1 MKRTMFLAF
10 VLVIVSAVNCSAIGA
25 GVGVRSMGMGG
36 TGIATAND
44 VTAAY
49 FNPAGLMYGPE
60 NFELQTFAGGAT
72 QGLNEIMEM
81 AGSTTNFIENTFEND
96 LNVGG
101 SLGLGLGTSVRK
113 VGLGA
118 FVNGAVSLSHKA
130 NTFAYSTYITSMA
143 SVPLTLGSTFST
155 PGLPIAS
162 MSVGVNLK
170 SLALLNASASVRQT
184 DTLTG
189 EGTMST
195 SSGSGFGF
203 DIGAQGKLTPLITV
217 GAVIRNL
224 SASASIVTKTKHITV
239 NPDPSDPLHQVLVTE
254 GTEETQKS
262 TYTPPTEVGIGVGV
276 IIPITGTLIAVDLE
290 NYSFPEDN
298 NQNKSASYTDTHIGL
313 EQGVLFNLVMLRA
326 GYYTDGPTEDS
337 YYTYGLGFNLG
348 PVSLGIAAANSV
360 KDSINSVA
368 SAQLGAAF

>member
-10 VLVIVSAVNCSAIGA
+10 VLILVSAVNCFAIGA

-60 NFELQTFAGGAT
+60 NFEMQVFAGGAT

-81 AGSTTNFIENTFEND
+81 AGSTSNFIENTFAND

-113 VGLGA
+113 VGLSA
-118 FVNGAVSLSHKA
+118 FVNGAINISHKA
-130 NTFAYSTYITSMA
+130 NTFAYSSYITSMA

-184 DTLTG
+184 DTATG

-203 DIGAQGKLTPLITV
+203 DIGVQGKITPLITV
-217 GAVIRNL
+217 GAVVRNL
-224 SASASIVTKTKHITV
+224 SASANILTKTNNITV
-239 NPDPSDPLHQVLVTE
+239 EPDPSDPTKAKVRDSDAGDV
-254 GTEETQKS
+254 KS
-262 TYTPPTEVGIGVGV
+262 TYTPPTEVGVGVGV
-276 IIPITGTLIAVDLE
+276 VIPITGTLIAVDLE

-348 PVSLGIAAANSV
+348 PASLGIAAANSV

-368 SAQLGAAF
+368 CAQLGAAF

>member
-10 VLVIVSAVNCSAIGA
+10 VLILASAVSCFARDA
-25 GVGVRSMGMGG
+25 GMGVRSMGMGG

-44 VTAAY
+44 ITAAY

-60 NFELQTFAGGAT
+60 NFEMQVFAGGAT

-81 AGSTTNFIENTFEND
+81 AGSTTNFIENTYAND
-96 LNVGG
+96 LDVGG

-113 VGLGA
+113 VGLSA
-118 FVNGAVSLSHKA
+118 FAEGQVNLSHQA
-130 NTFAYSTYITSMA
+130 NTLAYNSYIIGMA

-170 SLALLNASASVRQT
+170 ALYPYNASAVITQT
-184 DTLTG
+184 GLTG
-189 EGTMST
+189 AGNMSV

-203 DIGAQGKLTPLITV
+203 DIGAQAKVTPLITA

-224 SASASIVTKTKHITV
+224 SASANILTKITAVTVAPDLGDPTKAV
-239 NPDPSDPLHQVLVTE
+239 VTE
-254 GTEETQKS
+254 GVATEQKS
-262 TYTPPTEVGIGVGV
+262 TYTPPAEVGVGV
-276 IIPITGTLIAVDLE
+276 GVVVPITGTLIALDLE
-290 NYSFPEDN
+290 NYSIPEDN
-298 NQNKSASYTDTHIGL
+298 NENKSTSYTDTHIGL
-313 EQGVLFNLVMLRA
+313 EQGFFMNLVMLRA
-326 GYYTDGPTEDS
+326 GYFTDKPTEDN
-337 YYTYGLGFNLG
+337 YYTFGLGFNLG
-348 PVSLGIAAANSV
+348 PVNLGIAAANSV
-360 KDSINSVA
+360 KDSINSIA

>member
-1 MKRTMFLAF
+1 MKKTMFLAF
-10 VLVIVSAVNCSAIGA
+10 VLVLVSAVSCFAIGA

-44 VTAAY
+44 ITAAY

-60 NFELQTFAGGAT
+60 NFELQTFVGGAT
-72 QGLNEIMEM
+72 QGINDILEM
-81 AGSTTNFIENTFEND
+81 AGSTTNFLENTYAND
-96 LNVGG
+96 LNIGG
-101 SLGLGLGTSVRK
+101 SVGLGLGTSVRK
-113 VGLGA
+113 VGLSA
-118 FVNGAVSLSHKA
+118 FVDGKVNLSHKA
-130 NTFAYSTYITSMA
+130 NTLAYNSYITSMA

-170 SLALLNASASVRQT
+170 SLMLLNAGASIAQT
-184 DTLTG
+184 SPLTG
-189 EGTMST
+189 AGNMSV

-203 DIGAQGKLTPLITV
+203 DIGAQGKITPLITV

-224 SASASIVTKTKHITV
+224 SASANIMTKTTAV
-239 NPDPSDPLHQVLVTE
+239 TLAPDPGDPTKAVVTE
-254 GTEETQKS
+254 GVETEQKS
-262 TYTPPTEVGIGVGV
+262 TFTPPAEVGVGV
-276 IIPITGTLIAVDLE
+276 GVVIPITGTLVAVDLE

-326 GYYTDGPTEDS
+326 GYFTESPTEDS

-348 PVSLGIAAANSV
+348 PVSLGVAAANSV
-360 KDSINSVA
+360 KDSVNSIA
-368 SAQLGAAF
+368 SVQLGAAF

>member
-10 VLVIVSAVNCSAIGA
+10 VLLLVSAVGCFAIGT
-25 GVGVRSMGMGG
+25 GVGVRAMGMGG

-44 VTAAY
+44 ITAAY

-60 NFELQTFAGGAT
+60 NFELQIFAGGAT
-72 QGLNEIMEM
+72 QGLNEIIEM
-81 AGSTTNFIENTFEND
+81 AGSTTNFLENTYAND

-118 FVNGAVSLSHKA
+118 FVNGAVNISHKA
-130 NTFAYSTYITSMA
+130 NTLAYSSYLTTMA

-170 SLALLNASASVRQT
+170 ALAILNASANVSQT
-184 DTLTG
+184 SLVTG
-189 EGTMST
+189 EGSMST
-195 SSGSGFGF
+195 SLGSGFGF
-203 DIGAQGKLTPLITV
+203 DIGAQGKITPLITV

-224 SASASIVTKTKHITV
+224 SASANVLTKRNTITV
-239 NPDPSDPLHQVLVTE
+239 NPDPSDPTKAVVTE
-254 GTEETQKS
+254 VEQPDVKS
-262 TYTPPTEVGIGVGV
+262 TYTPPAEVGVGV
-276 IIPITGTLIAVDLE
+276 GVVVPITGTLIAVDLE
-290 NYSFPEDN
+290 NYSFPDEN
-298 NQNKSASYTDTHIGL
+298 NENKSASYTDTHIGL

-326 GYYTDGPTEDS
+326 GYYTDGPSEDS

-348 PVSLGIAAANSV
+348 PVSLGVAAANSV

-368 SAQLGAAF
+368 CAQLGAAF